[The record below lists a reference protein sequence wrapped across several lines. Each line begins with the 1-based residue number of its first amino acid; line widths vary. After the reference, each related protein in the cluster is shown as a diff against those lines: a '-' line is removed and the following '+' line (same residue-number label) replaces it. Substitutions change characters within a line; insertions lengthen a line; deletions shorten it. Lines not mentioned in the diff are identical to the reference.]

1 MIKVINGFNKLS
13 LAEFSQRLNSIIDS
27 MNGNHNFTEL
37 QAAVNAL
44 ITEATNYQA
53 LALKALGRDKE
64 AILSRDASREKIT
77 NMLHNLGYS
86 VSSVADSNV
95 EVLASSGFSY
105 TQPKKPTPPL
115 QKPDVPKLASGVNAG
130 EIECKAATQKGMCAV
145 NYYIT
150 SDAAALSAK
159 TSEAWQITT
168 YNKTKY
174 TFSDLTPGQRYYIKV
189 GLIGVRGQEVV
200 SDSVPYIAQ

>member
-1 MIKVINGFNKLS
+1 MIKVVNGFDKLS
-13 LAEFSQRLNSIIDS
+13 LPEFSQRLNAIIKS
-27 MNGNHNFTEL
+27 MNSNPNFTEL
-37 QAAVNAL
+37 QTAINAL

-64 AILSRDASREKIT
+64 AIIARDASRQKIT
-77 NMLHNLGYS
+77 NLLHNLGYS
-86 VSSVADSNV
+86 VSAIADGNI

-115 QKPDVPKLASGVNAG
+115 QKPGVPKLASGINGG
-130 EIECKAATQKGMCAV
+130 EIDCKAASQKGMRSV

-150 SDAAALSAK
+150 SDATALTAA
-159 TSEAWQITT
+159 TSNGWQIIS

-174 TFSDLTPGQRYYIKV
+174 TFSDLTPGQRYYIKI
-189 GLIGVRGQEVV
+189 GLIGVRGQEVT
-200 SDSVPYIAQ
+200 SEPISYIAQ